1 MTKVCIELENGKKM
15 FVELYED
22 IAPLSVKN
30 FLKLVDE
37 KFYDGI
43 IFHRIIKK
51 FMCQAGG
58 YYIKDNTINE
68 KRAES
73 IYGEFE
79 SNGFKNDLKHGT
91 ETSSSETF
99 TILLFF
105 NQPDNLNRKFC

>member
-51 FMCQAGG
+51 FITKENFYNMSLKEYIEFVKLLKKKEYSTHYRKKILTTVNNFMEE
-58 YYIKDNTINE
+58 YYPE
-68 KRAES
+68 
-73 IYGEFE
+73 IYME
-79 SNGFKNDLKHGT
+79 
-91 ETSSSETF
+91 
-99 TILLFF
+99 IYI
-105 NQPDNLNRKFC
+105 